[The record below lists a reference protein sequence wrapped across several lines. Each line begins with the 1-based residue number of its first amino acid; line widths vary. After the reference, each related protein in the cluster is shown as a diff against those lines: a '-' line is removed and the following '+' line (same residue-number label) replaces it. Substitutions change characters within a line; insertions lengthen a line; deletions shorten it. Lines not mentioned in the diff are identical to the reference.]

1 MKSTRSYNP
10 TAFRRVWIC
19 VALMLAVVALVPSEV
34 LAAAEGEHEGI
45 LPTVAKL
52 FNFAVLI
59 GVLVYFLRTPIADY
73 LRLRSTQIREALVT
87 AAEIR
92 QTATAQLEAIQR
104 QLALLPSELDSLKKR
119 GVEDTAA
126 EEARIAATAKAERA
140 RLLEQ
145 MRREI
150 DMRLRV
156 ARRELTEHAAAL
168 AVQVAEDRIRRNITT
183 DDQLRL
189 LDRYTTQIA
198 KEAR

>member
-10 TAFRRVWIC
+10 TAFCRVWIC
-19 VALMLAVVALVPSEV
+19 VALTLAVLALVPSEV

-59 GVLVYFLRTPIADY
+59 GVLVYFLRTPIANY

-87 AAEIR
+87 AAEMR
-92 QTATAQLEAIQR
+92 QTATAQLEAIQQ
-104 QLALLPSELDSLKKR
+104 QLALLPSELEALKKR

>member
-19 VALMLAVVALVPSEV
+19 VALTLAVLALVPSEV

-73 LRLRSTQIREALVT
+73 LRVRSTQIREALVT
-87 AAEIR
+87 AAEMR
-92 QTATAQLEAIQR
+92 QTATAQLEAIQQ
-104 QLALLPSELDSLKKR
+104 QLALLPSELEALKKR

-126 EEARIAATAKAERA
+126 EEARIAATAKVERA

>member
-10 TAFRRVWIC
+10 TAFRRVCIC
-19 VALMLAVVALVPSEV
+19 VALTLAVLALVPSEV

-104 QLALLPSELDSLKKR
+104 QLALLPSELDALKKR

>member
-19 VALMLAVVALVPSEV
+19 VALTLAVLALVPSEV

-45 LPTVAKL
+45 LPTIAKL

-59 GVLVYFLRTPIADY
+59 GVLVYFLRTPIANY

-87 AAEIR
+87 AAEMR
-92 QTATAQLEAIQR
+92 QTATAQLEAIQQ
-104 QLALLPSELDSLKKR
+104 QLALLPSELEALKKR

>member
-19 VALMLAVVALVPSEV
+19 VALMLAVVALVPSEL

-73 LRLRSTQIREALVT
+73 LRVRSTQIREALVT
-87 AAEIR
+87 AAEMR
-92 QTATAQLEAIQR
+92 QTATAQLEAIQQ
-104 QLALLPSELDSLKKR
+104 QLALLPSELEALKKR

-126 EEARIAATAKAERA
+126 EEARIAATAKVERA